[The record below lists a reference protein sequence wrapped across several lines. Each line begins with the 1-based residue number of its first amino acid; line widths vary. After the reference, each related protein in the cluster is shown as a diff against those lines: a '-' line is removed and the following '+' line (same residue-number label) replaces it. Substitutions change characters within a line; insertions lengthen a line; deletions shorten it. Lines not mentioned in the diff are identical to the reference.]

1 MRTQADRSGN
11 TACIAPDYIVV
22 PREKQDALLTA
33 IKKQHDAV
41 FPHASLEQDDYPR
54 IISDG
59 HFDRLHESLQKSQG
73 TTVLIGESNKAKR
86 MMGITV
92 VKDVTWDDELMK
104 GYVLACA
111 RTNEGADCV
120 SMNRELFGPI
130 LPIVPVDS
138 ISTAIDRLKGTTPL
152 AVYIFSQSNKFIDWV
167 RRSTTS
173 GSVLV
178 NDLMVQ
184 FTIDGLPFGGV
195 GESGQGNYH
204 GKRSFDVFTH
214 ERSSLS
220 SPYWSVRI
228 LPFCLR
234 ELTLLSVQGGSSA
247 RSTILPI
254 HGRKYQ
260 IDEVFDGQEDQVCSS
275 RNQCWPDWS
284 RRPDPKGLPAQLAG
298 TSYRYAVEELELACS
313 ADSEVQDH
321 TDSLDIAMV

>member
-1 MRTQADRSGN
+1 
-11 TACIAPDYIVV
+11 
-22 PREKQDALLTA
+22 
-33 IKKQHDAV
+33 
-41 FPHASLEQDDYPR
+41 
-54 IISDG
+54 
-59 HFDRLHESLQKSQG
+59 
-73 TTVLIGESNKAKR
+73 
-86 MMGITV
+86 MGITV

-220 SPYWSVRI
+220 SPYWYVLHPNILLARADVIIGAGRI
-228 LPFCLR
+228 LCSQYDITHTR
-234 ELTLLSVQGGSSA
+234 T
-247 RSTILPI
+247 
-254 HGRKYQ
+254 Q
-260 IDEVFDGQEDQVCSS
+260 ISN
-275 RNQCWPDWS
+275 R
-284 RRPDPKGLPAQLAG
+284 
-298 TSYRYAVEELELACS
+298 
-313 ADSEVQDH
+313 
-321 TDSLDIAMV
+321 